1 MHFWDRARFLARGAA
16 MELSRSYTE
25 RHWKRL
31 FAEQLE
37 SQQVGVLFDVGANT
51 GQYAIGLRKAG
62 YRGRIVSFE
71 PLSTPFSVLQDRSS
85 KDPLWECR
93 KWALGD
99 IDGTISINVAGNS
112 AESSSVLPML
122 QRHQDA
128 YPPANYVGTEDA
140 QIHRL
145 DTIASEILAPTDKT
159 FVKVDVQGF
168 EKHVLD
174 GGKSTIND
182 RCVGMQLEL
191 SFVPLYDGAMLIHET
206 LDLVYSMGFKLTGLL
221 PCFTDPRNGQMLQA
235 DGVFFREWH

>member
-1 MHFWDRARFLARGAA
+1 MHLWDRARFLARGAA
-16 MELSRSYTE
+16 MELSRSFSE

-31 FAEQLE
+31 FVLQLE
-37 SQQVGVLFDVGANT
+37 VQQVSIIFDIGANT
-51 GQYAIGLRKAG
+51 GQYAAGLRKAG
-62 YRGRIVSFE
+62 YSGRIYSFE
-71 PLSTPFSVLQDRSS
+71 PLSSPFSALERRSAH
-85 KDPLWECR
+85 DPLWECR
-93 KWALGD
+93 KWAVGD
-99 IDGTISINVAGNS
+99 TDGAISINVAGNS

-122 QRHQDA
+122 QKHQDA

-145 DTIASEILAPTDKT
+145 DTIAPQILAPADRY

-206 LDLVYSMGFKLTGLL
+206 LDRVYSMGFKLMGLL
-221 PCFTDPRNGQMLQA
+221 PCFIDPRNGQMLQA
-235 DGVFFREWH
+235 DGIFFREWE